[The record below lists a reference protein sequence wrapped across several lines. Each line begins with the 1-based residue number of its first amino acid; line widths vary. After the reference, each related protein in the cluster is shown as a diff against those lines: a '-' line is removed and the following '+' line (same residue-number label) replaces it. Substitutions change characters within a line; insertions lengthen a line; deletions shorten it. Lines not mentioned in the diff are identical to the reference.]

1 MCCCW
6 SVDRSGK
13 VGRSM
18 SVECR
23 CGCLMFLLSSKY
35 CFNNCITLIWKSKE
49 AEGCNC
55 FIFGKSESKNS
66 LSASQSRVM
75 SCCCCCGGGGGGIL
89 ACMMFSSCVSKDGD
103 FLFFPVDGG
112 GTFLGRA
119 AAGGGSGS
127 FSCVS
132 PGTPMFPEVLKCANQ
147 AN

>member
-75 SCCCCCGGGGGGIL
+75 SCCCCGGGGGGIL
-89 ACMMFSSCVSKDGD
+89 ACMMFSSCVSKDGA